1 MKKFNTFKEEIAN
14 VTGRAV
20 AGTGD
25 DSSTV
30 VVRRS
35 GKRKLFTYNVEPKL
49 FDMFRRGKK
58 KYEKWAKYLD
68 LEDEAQ
74 ADIYKTAMKNPKG
87 IIVMKNS
94 ETGEVRT
101 YSILQNRWWTMAQ
114 NLTWIEN

>member
-35 GKRKLFTYNVEPKL
+35 GKEN
-49 FDMFRRGKK
+49 
-58 KYEKWAKYLD
+58 YLH
-68 LEDEAQ
+68 
-74 ADIYKTAMKNPKG
+74 IT
-87 IIVMKNS
+87 
-94 ETGEVRT
+94 
-101 YSILQNRWWTMAQ
+101 
-114 NLTWIEN
+114 

>member
-35 GKRKLFTYNVEPKL
+35 GKRKT
-49 FDMFRRGKK
+49 
-58 KYEKWAKYLD
+58 
-68 LEDEAQ
+68 
-74 ADIYKTAMKNPKG
+74 IY
-87 IIVMKNS
+87 I
-94 ETGEVRT
+94 
-101 YSILQNRWWTMAQ
+101 
-114 NLTWIEN
+114 

>member
-87 IIVMKNS
+87 IIKFPIEKLEKS
-94 ETGEVRT
+94 QRTRRQPLKSLGETHPEFP
-101 YSILQNRWWTMAQ
+101 
-114 NLTWIEN
+114 